1 MLTISPLDSR
11 YKQETEF
18 LLLFFSENAI
28 LKLKTEI
35 ELAYYNEICKKL
47 FNSEEINFEIND
59 SILSSIIE
67 IESKT
72 KHDIKAIELALA
84 KHLSE
89 NYKDSKINYLHFGLT
104 SQDINS
110 LSTSVSIKRFLPIY
124 IANINNLLKTI
135 EDAANERFNVAML
148 ARTHGQPAVITSMRK
163 ELLLFSSR
171 VKKQL
176 DILSS
181 IKIYAKFGGAV
192 GNLSAHYFAYPNVDW
207 TSFMDGFVSKYD
219 IERQTLS
226 TQVDNNDWLSLF
238 FSICANIN
246 NIFIDFCKDMWM
258 YYSYDYFKTIVT
270 KEEVGSSTMPQ
281 KINPISFENAE
292 GNLEFANSMFEF
304 MSRKFQVS
312 RMQRDLTDTTVIRN
326 IGVPFGHTSVAIK
339 SMTRG
344 VLKISANTE
353 VIRKDI
359 LSHPEIIGEG
369 IQTLLRAE
377 NHKNPYEIVK
387 MLVRNSHLD
396 IYKVTSFL
404 RENDVSNESINKI
417 LALYKNPEFYLE
429 NIK

>member
-11 YKQETEF
+11 YRQDTEV

-28 LKLKTEI
+28 LKLKAEI
-35 ELAYYNEICKKL
+35 ELAYYNAICKKL
-47 FNSEEINFEIND
+47 FNSKEISFEISENLLN
-59 SILSSIIE
+59 SIKE

-72 KHDIKAIELALA
+72 KHDIKAIEMALA
-84 KHLSE
+84 KYIGES
-89 NYKDSKINYLHFGLT
+89 YKDSQINFLHFGLT

-110 LSTSVSIKRFLPIY
+110 LATSVSIRRFLPFYTESIKNL
-124 IANINNLLKTI
+124 IKNIEI
-135 EDAANERFNVAML
+135 AANERFDVSML
-148 ARTHGQPAVITSMRK
+148 ARTHGQPAVITSMKK
-163 ELLLFSSR
+163 EFLLFSSR
-171 VKKQL
+171 VRKQL
-176 DILSS
+176 DVLNS
-181 IKIYAKFGGAV
+181 IKVYAKFGGAV
-192 GNLSAHYFAYPNVDW
+192 GNLSAHYFAYPDVDW
-207 TSFMDGFVSKYD
+207 ASFMDSFVESYGV
-219 IERQTLS
+219 ERQKLS

-238 FSICANIN
+238 FSVCANIN

-258 YYSYDYFKTIVT
+258 YYSYDYFKTTVT

-312 RMQRDLTDTTVIRN
+312 RMQRDLTDTTVMRN
-326 IGVPFGHTSVAIK
+326 IGVPFGHTYVAIK

-344 VLKISANTE
+344 ISKISANID

-387 MLVRNSHLD
+387 MLVRDSQLD
-396 IYKVTSFL
+396 MDKLALFL
-404 RENDVSNESINKI
+404 RENNVSNDAINKI
-417 LALYKNPEFYLE
+417 LALYKNPEFYME
-429 NIK
+429 RVK

>member
-11 YKQETEF
+11 YKQDTEV

-28 LKLKTEI
+28 LKLKAEI
-35 ELAYYNEICKKL
+35 ELAYYNAICKKL
-47 FNSEEINFEIND
+47 FNSKEISFEISENLLN
-59 SILSSIIE
+59 SIKE

-72 KHDIKAIELALA
+72 KHDIKAIEMALA
-84 KHLSE
+84 KHIKES
-89 NYKDSKINYLHFGLT
+89 YKDGQINFLHFGLT

-110 LSTSVSIKRFLPIY
+110 LATSISIRRFLPFY
-124 IANINNLLKTI
+124 TESVKNLLKNI
-135 EDAANERFNVAML
+135 ETAANERFDVSML
-148 ARTHGQPAVITSMRK
+148 ARTHGQPAVITSMKK

-171 VKKQL
+171 VRKQL
-176 DILSS
+176 DVLNS
-181 IKIYAKFGGAV
+181 IQVYAKFGGAV
-192 GNLSAHYFAYPNVDW
+192 GNLSAHYFAYPDIDW
-207 TSFMDGFVSKYD
+207 ASFMDRFVASYG
-219 IERQTLS
+219 IERQKLS

-238 FSICANIN
+238 FSVCANIN

-258 YYSYDYFKTIVT
+258 YYSYDYFKTTVT

-312 RMQRDLTDTTVIRN
+312 RMQRDLTDTTVMRN
-326 IGVPFGHTSVAIK
+326 IGVPFGHTYVAIK

-344 VLKISANTE
+344 ISKISANID

-377 NHKNPYEIVK
+377 DHKNPYEIVK
-387 MLVRNSHLD
+387 MLVRDSQLD
-396 IYKVTSFL
+396 MDKLALFL
-404 RENDVSNESINKI
+404 RENNVSNDAINKI
-417 LALYKNPEFYLE
+417 LALYKNPEFYME
-429 NIK
+429 RVK

>member
-11 YKQETEF
+11 YRQETEF

-326 IGVPFGHTSVAIK
+326 VGVPFGHTSVAIN

>member
-11 YKQETEF
+11 YRQDTEV

-28 LKLKTEI
+28 LKLKAEI
-35 ELAYYNEICKKL
+35 ELAYYNAICKKL
-47 FNSEEINFEIND
+47 FNSKEISFEISENLLN
-59 SILSSIIE
+59 SIKE
-67 IESKT
+67 IELKT
-72 KHDIKAIELALA
+72 KHDIKAIEMALA
-84 KHLSE
+84 KYIGES
-89 NYKDSKINYLHFGLT
+89 YKDSQINFLHFGLT

-110 LSTSVSIKRFLPIY
+110 LATSVSIRRFLPFYTESIKNL
-124 IANINNLLKTI
+124 IKNIEI
-135 EDAANERFNVAML
+135 AANERFDVSML
-148 ARTHGQPAVITSMRK
+148 ARTHGQPAVITSMKK
-163 ELLLFSSR
+163 EFLLFSSR
-171 VKKQL
+171 VRKQL
-176 DILSS
+176 DVLNS
-181 IKIYAKFGGAV
+181 IKVYAKFGGAV
-192 GNLSAHYFAYPNVDW
+192 GNLSAHYFAYPDVDW
-207 TSFMDGFVSKYD
+207 ASFMDSFVASYGV
-219 IERQTLS
+219 ERQKLS

-238 FSICANIN
+238 FSVCANIN

-258 YYSYDYFKTIVT
+258 YYSYDYFKTTVT

-312 RMQRDLTDTTVIRN
+312 RMQRDLTDTTVMRN
-326 IGVPFGHTSVAIK
+326 IGVPFGHTYVAIK

-344 VLKISANTE
+344 ISKISANID

-387 MLVRNSHLD
+387 MLVRDSQLD
-396 IYKVTSFL
+396 MDKLALFL
-404 RENDVSNESINKI
+404 RENNVSNDAINKI
-417 LALYKNPEFYLE
+417 LALYKNPEFYME
-429 NIK
+429 RVK

>member
-11 YKQETEF
+11 YKQDTEV

-28 LKLKTEI
+28 LKLKAEI
-35 ELAYYNEICKKL
+35 ELAYYNAICKKL
-47 FNSEEINFEIND
+47 FNSKEISFEINENLLN
-59 SILSSIIE
+59 SIKE

-72 KHDIKAIELALA
+72 KHDIKAIEMALA
-84 KHLSE
+84 KYIGES
-89 NYKDSKINYLHFGLT
+89 YKDGQINFLHFGLT

-110 LSTSVSIKRFLPIY
+110 LATSISIRRFLPFYTESIKNL
-124 IANINNLLKTI
+124 IKNIEI
-135 EDAANERFNVAML
+135 AANERFDVSML
-148 ARTHGQPAVITSMRK
+148 ARTHGQPAVITSMKK
-163 ELLLFSSR
+163 EFLLFSSR
-171 VKKQL
+171 VRKQL
-176 DILSS
+176 DVLNS
-181 IKIYAKFGGAV
+181 IQVYAKFGGAV
-192 GNLSAHYFAYPNVDW
+192 GNLSAHYFAYPDVDW
-207 TSFMDGFVSKYD
+207 ASFMDSFVASYG
-219 IERQTLS
+219 IERQKLS

-238 FSICANIN
+238 FSVCANIN

-258 YYSYDYFKTIVT
+258 YYSYDYFKTTVT

-312 RMQRDLTDTTVIRN
+312 RMQRDLTDTTVMRN
-326 IGVPFGHTSVAIK
+326 IGVPFGHTYVAIK

-344 VLKISANTE
+344 ISKISANID

-387 MLVRNSHLD
+387 MLVRDSQLD
-396 IYKVTSFL
+396 MDKLALFL
-404 RENDVSNESINKI
+404 RENNVSNDAINKI
-417 LALYKNPEFYLE
+417 LALYKNPEFYME
-429 NIK
+429 RVK

>member
-11 YKQETEF
+11 YRQETEF

-404 RENDVSNESINKI
+404 RENYVSNESINKI

>member
-1 MLTISPLDSR
+1 MIKLTDILL
-11 YKQETEF
+11 ETLTEK
-18 LLLFFSENAI
+18 
-28 LKLKTEI
+28 KLCPKGK
-35 ELAYYNEICKKL
+35 AYYNEICKKL

-59 SILSSIIE
+59 SILSSIVE

-84 KHLSE
+84 KYLSE

-110 LSTSVSIKRFLPIY
+110 LATSVSIKRFLPTY

-135 EDAANERFNVAML
+135 EDAASERFNVAML
-148 ARTHGQPAVITSMRK
+148 ARTHGQPAVITSMKK

-176 DILSS
+176 DILNSV
-181 IKIYAKFGGAV
+181 KIYAKFGGAV

-219 IERQTLS
+219 IERQSLS

-312 RMQRDLTDTTVIRN
+312 RMQRDLTDTTVMRN
-326 IGVPFGHTSVAIK
+326 IGVPFGHTFVAIN

-417 LALYKNPEFYLE
+417 LALYENPEFYLE